1 MSPEQELANLNIEI
15 GKAEKQRDKD
25 KLDPV
30 GASRNTIDADY
41 IAHDAITLLED
52 ASILEIVTPASVL
65 TKYEDAIRESIC
77 YSKVKP

>member
-41 IAHDAITLLED
+41 IAHDAITSFKE
-52 ASILEIVTPASVL
+52 AGI
-65 TKYEDAIRESIC
+65 
-77 YSKVKP
+77 

>member
-1 MSPEQELANLNIEI
+1 MSPEQQLINLNIDMGDA
-15 GKAEKQRDKD
+15 GKHQDKD
-25 KLDPV
+25 KFDPV
-30 GASRNTIDADY
+30 GASWDTIDADY

-77 YSKVKP
+77 YPKVKL